1 MNVSILI
8 KNLILFVCFVDLIST
23 QEYNVRDFGAIG
35 DGVTNDTKAVRDA
48 WAAAAKTN
56 GGRVIFDAGYN
67 FLTAPFNLTTNGIL
81 DVRGT
86 ITASR
91 NRSDYYPIP
100 KEPW

>member
-1 MNVSILI
+1 MNISI
-8 KNLILFVCFVDLIST
+8 KSFILLVCFVDFIST
-23 QEYNVRDFGAIG
+23 QVYNVRDFGAIG
-35 DGVTNDTKAVRDA
+35 NGVANDTKAVRDA

-67 FLTAPFNLTTNGIL
+67 FLTAPFNITSNGIL
-81 DVRGT
+81 DVRGK

-100 KEPW
+100 EVKW